1 MVSLVPGVCD
11 DRIGDTSVCSRWR
24 DCYRVRTPAPAAPS
38 ARSPTLVLEAA
49 MTPRYR
55 NDGRIDTP
63 PEALRVTHARAAGI
77 DVHSA
82 IHFVAVPPDA
92 VPAGFVNPDPALS
105 APVRTFG
112 ACTADLEMLADW
124 LSRCGITT
132 IAMESTGVYWVP
144 LFELLERRGF
154 QVYLVDPRQTKHAP
168 GRPKSDALDCQWI
181 QRLHSYGLLTASFRP
196 DDQVVVLRSY
206 LRQRQMLIA
215 YAGQHVQHIQKAL
228 EEMNLKL
235 TEVVSDVMGLTGLS
249 IIKAILAGERDASE
263 LAKLRNERCKRT
275 EAEIA
280 RALKGNWRDEHLFAL
295 KQALELYESYHKQL
309 RACDGKIEAH
319 LKTFQDQSAG
329 KKPQARTRKRGRQAN
344 EATFD
349 VRGSL
354 FRLAG
359 VDLTAIEGIDAATA
373 LVILSEIGTD
383 MSKFPTV
390 KRFVSWLG
398 LCPQHQGSAG
408 KIKSRRVRRG
418 NNRAARALRLAALGC
433 HHAKNALGAFFRRIQ
448 ARAGGA
454 KAVVAT
460 ARKIAERVYR
470 MLKYGE
476 EYVRQEQSVCEE
488 AYRQRQLKGLARKA
502 QELGY
507 RLEPATVSSSE

>member
-1 MVSLVPGVCD
+1 
-11 DRIGDTSVCSRWR
+11 
-24 DCYRVRTPAPAAPS
+24 
-38 ARSPTLVLEAA
+38 

-55 NDGRIDTP
+55 KDGRIVQQHFED
-63 PEALRVTHARAAGI
+63 LHVTNPRAAGI
-77 DVHSA
+77 DIHAA

-92 VPAGFVNPDPALS
+92 VPPGFVNSDPGL
-105 APVRTFG
+105 PPYVRSFG
-112 ACTADLEMLADW
+112 ACTADLEALAAW
-124 LSRCGITT
+124 LQVCGITT
-132 IAMESTGVYWVP
+132 IAMESTGIYWVP

-154 QVYLVDPRQTKHAP
+154 RVYLVNPRQTRHAP
-168 GRPKSDALDCQWI
+168 GRPKSDVLDCQWI

-196 DDQVVVLRSY
+196 DDHVVVLRSY
-206 LRQRQMLIA
+206 LRQRQMLIG

-228 EEMNLKL
+228 EEMNIKL

-249 IIKAILAGERDASE
+249 IIKAILGGERNPRT
-263 LAKLRNERCKRT
+263 LAKLRHERCKRT

-280 RALKGNWRDEHLFAL
+280 RALQGNWREEHLFAL
-295 KQALELYESYHKQL
+295 RQALELHESYHEQL
-309 RACDGKIEAH
+309 RVCDGKIEVH
-319 LKTFQDQSAG
+319 LKTFQDKSAG
-329 KKPQARTRKRGRQAN
+329 KKPQPRARKPRRTAN
-344 EATFD
+344 QVPFD
-349 VRGSL
+349 VRAL
-354 FRLAG
+354 LLRWAG

-390 KRFVSWLG
+390 KQFVSWLG

-418 NNRAARALRLAALGC
+418 SNRAARALRLAALAC
-433 HHAKNALGAFFRRIQ
+433 HHAKNALGAFYRRIQ
-448 ARAGGA
+448 ARAGGG

-476 EYVRQEQSVCEE
+476 AYVRQAQDAYEA
-488 AYRQRQLKGLARKA
+488 AYRARQLKGLARKA

-507 RLEPATVSSSE
+507 RLEPAAVSSSE